1 MGIET
6 ENINR
11 YRYPGTKFFEADQN
25 DIFFGRKEETINLIH
40 SIKAHDVFVIFA
52 DSGIGKT
59 SLLNAGL
66 IPELEKGNE
75 QEKFLPVKFR
85 FQDISSSPVQII
97 AKKFSEYTDAA
108 GALPANEEPL
118 LWRLFKSCVFKD
130 GMDAKERLPLL
141 VFDQFEEFFNHKKP
155 DRESCIDQLSDLLNQ
170 YLPEYVREE
179 MAVKFKDRAPTAEEI
194 KYYAPPRLKMLF
206 LIRADKLKLL
216 DDFTKKIPLILRNRF
231 HLKPLNIIQAEQA
244 ILFPA
249 CLPRNGFFSPAF
261 SYQEAAITQIN
272 NYLKND
278 EGEVESFQLQ
288 ILCQELEKRVIDRY
302 NAAPTADAVQITE
315 AELGGEAGMNDITK
329 NYYLNKINSIAD
341 AEMRRKAI
349 ELIEDNLIIDDRRI
363 SQAEALLLKEG
374 YSQELLDFLLNKTR
388 LIRIDNDR
396 YVEISH
402 DRLLPSILE
411 LKQKRKEAE
420 MRADSLKQVRE
431 EEERRSQQLLK
442 QNEENIKKLELVYL
456 KDKVK
461 KAARLKIYVVLL
473 IVLLIF
479 VLGSLI
485 TAIDSKIKADM
496 SKADSYIEK
505 QEYDRADSIINEKG
519 IFNLFNFNQDS
530 LRKMRIKIKPLIVI
544 KKSFNSFLKQA
555 DSLTKAGTTLVA
567 TADSIINSIAVLIDQ
582 NAGTSVYEQEI
593 NKQKIIDLIG
603 GEGLMLARNLYDS
616 AYHTADSAYDKGFE
630 ILPKTGQAIKAN
642 IKLIEETVPHLFKQS
657 IDVAYLF
664 WQVKQ
669 KEKIVTTLTKAQ
681 VIASFAAAF
690 GISLSDQDIHDFQ
703 KLTNEKKMLSTH
715 R

>member
-75 QEKFLPVKFR
+75 QEKFLPVKCR
-85 FQDISSSPVQII
+85 FQDISLSPVQII
-97 AKKFSEYTDAA
+97 AKKFSEYTDPAR
-108 GALPANEEPL
+108 ALPANAAPQ
-118 LWRLFKSCVFKD
+118 LWRLLKSCVFKN
-130 GMDAKERLPLL
+130 GTNAKERLPLL

-155 DRESCIDQLSDLLNQ
+155 DRESCIDELSDLLNQ
-170 YLPEYVREE
+170 YLPDYIREE
-179 MAVKFKDRAPTAEEI
+179 MALKFKDRMPTAEET
-194 KYYAPPRLKMLF
+194 KYYAPLRLKMLF

-261 SYQEAAITQIN
+261 SYQEAAIAQIN

-341 AEMRRKAI
+341 EEMRRKAV

-374 YSQELLDFLLNKTR
+374 YPQELLDYLLNKTR

-420 MRADSLKQVRE
+420 MRANSLKQVRE
-431 EEERRSQQLLK
+431 EEDRRSLQLLK

-473 IVLLIF
+473 ILLLIF
-479 VLGSLI
+479 VIGSLI
-485 TAIDSKIKADM
+485 TAINSKIKADI

-530 LRKMRIKIKPLIVI
+530 IGKLRSKIDSLIET
-544 KKSFNSFLKQA
+544 KERFDSFLEHT
-555 DSLTKAGTTLVA
+555 DSLTMAGVALAAKADTLL
-567 TADSIINSIAVLIDQ
+567 NSIALLITQ
-582 NAGTSVYEQEI
+582 NRGISVYESEL
-593 NKQKIIDLIG
+593 NKNNIIDIVG
-603 GEGLMLARNLYDS
+603 GESLMLARILYDS
-616 AYHTADSAYDKGFE
+616 AYTTAANAEWTGFVIRDSKGTK
-630 ILPKTGQAIKAN
+630 IKTN
-642 IKLIEETVPHLFKQS
+642 VSVIEDTVPHLFKQ
-657 IDVAYLF
+657 IMDAAYLF
-664 WQVKQ
+664 RKINQQ
-669 KEKIVTTLTKAQ
+669 EKVIIMLRKAQ
-681 VIASFAAAF
+681 ILFDFAQNYGLNLNKADMDYF
-690 GISLSDQDIHDFQ
+690 E
-703 KLTNEKKMLSTH
+703 KLKNIKE
-715 R
+715 